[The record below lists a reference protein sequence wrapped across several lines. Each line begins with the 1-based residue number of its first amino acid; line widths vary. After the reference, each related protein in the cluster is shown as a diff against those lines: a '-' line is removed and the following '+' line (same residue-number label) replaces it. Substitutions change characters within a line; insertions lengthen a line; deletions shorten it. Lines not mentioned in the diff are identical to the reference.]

1 MAGRTT
7 GGGLLNRLLLVLV
20 GVVLLWLVVG
30 WIVGFVFSLIR
41 MLVFLVLFGVIAW
54 VVLVG
59 IGPPDE

>member
-1 MAGRTT
+1 M
-7 GGGLLNRLLLVLV
+7 LNRLLLVLV